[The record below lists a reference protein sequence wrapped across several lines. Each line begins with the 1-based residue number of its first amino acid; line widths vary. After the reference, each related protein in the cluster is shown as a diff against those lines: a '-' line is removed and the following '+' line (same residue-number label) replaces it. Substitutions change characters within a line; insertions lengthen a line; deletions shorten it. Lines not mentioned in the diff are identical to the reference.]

1 MLELNRPL
9 ALQDRENDVLAVGEL
24 LVDLI
29 SEDYGDAHEEMSYR
43 KYFGGSPANIA
54 MNARKLGI
62 QSQLAAAAGDDGLG
76 RFLINRL
83 RSAGI
88 EPAFVETVK
97 EATSLVLL
105 TKSRATPIPIFYRQ
119 ADYRLSYRPKLEEI
133 LLQSRF
139 LHFSCWPLSM
149 VPSRDT
155 IQKMMDTAKRHQVW
169 IGFDPNYHPMLWP
182 KDEDG
187 VAYVK
192 SIIGQV
198 DVVKPSDDDAERLF
212 GKDTP
217 DNQILKFLSLGA
229 KLVIL
234 TLGKDGAL
242 VSDGRET
249 LRFPTLAT
257 EVADTTGAG
266 DAFWSGFYAALVRG
280 YAIREAVSLGFAVS
294 AYKLKFT
301 GAVVDLP
308 DLETIKD
315 LYGL

>member
-1 MLELNRPL
+1 MLEFNRPL
-9 ALQDRENDVLAVGEL
+9 ALQDRENDVLTVGEL

-29 SEDYGDAHEEMSYR
+29 SEDYGDAHEGASYR

-54 MNARKLGI
+54 MNVRKLGI
-62 QSQLAAAAGDDGLG
+62 QSQLAAAVGDDGLG
-76 RFLINRL
+76 KFLLDRL
-83 RSAGI
+83 LSEGI
-88 EPAFVETVK
+88 EPAFVETVQ

-119 ADYRLSYRPKLEEI
+119 ADYRLSYRPQLEEI
-133 LLQSRF
+133 LRKSKF

-149 VPSRDT
+149 SPSRDT
-155 IQKMMDTAKRHQVW
+155 IERMIDTAKRHRVW

-192 SIIGQV
+192 SIIGQA
-198 DVVKPSDDDAERLF
+198 DMIKPSDDDAERLF

-229 KLVIL
+229 KLVVL

-242 VSDGRET
+242 ASDGKET
-249 LRFPTLAT
+249 IRFPTLAA

-280 YAIREAVSLGFAVS
+280 HAIREAISLGFAVS
-294 AYKLKFT
+294 AYKLRFT

-308 DLETIKD
+308 DLETIQHS
-315 LYGL
+315 YGL